1 MELSGAQNPVP
12 RGTTLRAMPAG
23 ATTDVLA
30 HTLPVAVGIYIA
42 VLAGYVVFLL
52 YRRGG

>member
-1 MELSGAQNPVP
+1 M
-12 RGTTLRAMPAG
+12 RAG

-42 VLAGYVVFLL
+42 ILAGYVGFLL
-52 YRRGG
+52 YRRGR